1 MDLALVR
8 FFAFLPLVGGI
19 IHREVL
25 RDELTLQGAFGED
38 YVRYS
43 KLVRRYI

>member
-25 RDELTLQGAFGED
+25 REEHTLEGAFGED
-38 YVRYS
+38 YVRYR